1 MPTLCAWGCS
11 STTVERPRGTYALKL
26 LLPIALVVLTAALAL
41 SVHPTYVEGRIGIG
55 ITALLTLVALQI
67 TTNSNL
73 PEVDY
78 LLLLDKL
85 YILAYVFAVLT
96 IAVIVR
102 NSWVEAT
109 VGATIAARDD
119 RRALAVLIVAF
130 LAIAALL
137 LVTSLT

>member
-1 MPTLCAWGCS
+1 MH
-11 STTVERPRGTYALKL
+11 PR
-26 LLPIALVVLTAALAL
+26 
-41 SVHPTYVEGRIGIG
+41 YVEGRIGIG
-55 ITALLTLVALQI
+55 ITALQTLVALQI

-73 PEVDY
+73 PEVDC

-109 VGATIAARDD
+109 LGATRAARDD
-119 RRALAVLIVAF
+119 RRALVVLIVAF
-130 LAIAALL
+130 LAIATIT